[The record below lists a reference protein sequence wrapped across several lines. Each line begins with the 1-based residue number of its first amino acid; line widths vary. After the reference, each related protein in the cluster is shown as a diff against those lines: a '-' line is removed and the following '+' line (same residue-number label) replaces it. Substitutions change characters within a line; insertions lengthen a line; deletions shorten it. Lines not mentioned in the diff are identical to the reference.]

1 MKWAV
6 GCMPMRTK
14 TKTYAFAALEGGD
27 EAARLESQL
36 LLSIVDE
43 SSSFLSVR
51 IDNAGPYPAEI
62 TRICWVGGLGALT
75 GTVSSSGRTFF
86 RRHPP
91 FSMEGS
97 IGARNGRGIGPGAF
111 IVLDFAKEKGWSAKR
126 ALKDG
131 KLRFGLVLSPLGARF
146 VTGSTEAEPPCSAVD
161 RRRKR
166 RKNAA

>member
-36 LLSIVDE
+36 LLSIAEE
-43 SSSFLSVR
+43 SPRFLSVR
-51 IDNAGPYPAEI
+51 IENAGPHAAEI
-62 TRICWVGGLGALT
+62 TRICWAGGLALA
-75 GTVSSSGRTFF
+75 GTASSSGSTFF
-86 RRHPP
+86 RHNPR

-97 IGARNGRGIGPGAF
+97 IGVRHGRGIGPGAS
-111 IVLDFAKEKGWSAKR
+111 IVLDFKKDKGLDAKR
-126 ALKDG
+126 ALRDG

-146 VTGSTEAEPPCSAVD
+146 VTGSTEAEPPCSAAD
-161 RRRKR
+161 RRRRR
-166 RKNAA
+166 RKKAA